1 MSLVSHWKVT
11 KVAISEPCQHFS
23 SAFIYIKSFFVL
35 SWMMEI
41 FSHHT
46 DDSRLLAPV
55 SGALGR
61 PGRDAGTVTLSCRQI
76 VQTGSTTSLR
86 SPALLSLYLEY
97 LILPASDS

>member
-55 SGALGR
+55 SGALER